1 MKPWKTVGRRTV
13 LDCGKYLSVEL
24 HTVALPDGQVIED
37 WPWVITP
44 DFVNVVAVT
53 WAGLHLCFRQTK
65 YSLDGVGLAPVGGY
79 IDEGESSLTAAQR
92 ELLEETGYEASQW
105 FHLGSFPIDGNRGA
119 GTGHF
124 FLALGA
130 EAVGQRDADDLEEQ
144 ELCLLTREE
153 VSAALDQ
160 GAFGVLP
167 WAAALALAL
176 RHPALQADAAQGGAQ
191 QATP

>member
-1 MKPWKTVGRRTV
+1 MKPWKTLARRTV
-13 LDCGKYLSVEL
+13 LDCGKYLSVEM

-37 WPWVITP
+37 WPWVVTP
-44 DFVNVVAVT
+44 DFVNVVVVT
-53 WAGLHLCFRQTK
+53 QAGRYLCFRQTK

-79 IDEGESSLTAAQR
+79 IDAGETPLAAAER
-92 ELLEETGYEASQW
+92 ELLEETGYEAARW
-105 FHLGSFPIDGNRGA
+105 VHLGSYPIDGNRGA

-130 EAVGQRDADDLEEQ
+130 EPVAARDADDLEEQ
-144 ELCLLTREE
+144 ELRLLTRDE
-153 VSAALDQ
+153 VSAALDE

-176 RHPALQADAAQGGAQ
+176 RHPALKG
-191 QATP
+191 